1 MEAGYSAKVGR
12 IQLFY
17 IIMTR
22 IMCGIIC
29 YFGQT
34 QGVIHILEALRL
46 LEYRA
51 PDSSGLA
58 VITEEGTY
66 SVRRSVGTAR
76 QLIAK
81 MAHKPV
87 YPNEKI
93 DLEIE
98 DLLAKQNLKIS
109 PTKLRDCSCEQGY
122 TLEDIYNPRKLK
134 IGIGDRG
141 ACGFDCID
149 GIQHK
154 FSSQM
159 EYTLKESGALP
170 SPDFDQDPVRHA
182 FRLVGGHIASRADLN
197 PDLMN
202 ALTCAFQE
210 RVPEGSYESW
220 KQAWTE
226 EVRLNT
232 PGQAFAVAVHHFQNT
247 FPGLAKQ
254 LEDDDWERFGGVT
267 ANAISQIVIGHG
279 RWAMVGAVTEEN
291 AHPFLDRSRTR
302 VVCENGSHNAS
313 LLLNIRAEQ
322 EHWWHDRGLPG
333 NEPVHRSQNTTEVIV
348 YAWERAVHQI
358 RENQLD
364 GEGLEYLNR
373 LKEWKIEDIE
383 EQALRLTLWRLRS
396 GNAHACAFQSRHNP
410 GVLYISSHNKPIAI
424 ITKKTTCEETGVQR
438 HEIMVAS
445 DVNAALMLWSGE
457 QVEAALERI
466 ASFQKSASGDKIRK
480 EDAKRETQSILKQ
493 FSAEA
498 IFLDQELHGGKE
510 LFARIENRF
519 EDGKIVPKVEV
530 SRYDGTPVVATPQ
543 RIQINPSMAGG
554 HGFPSYTEFH
564 IAEIPDV
571 LNSIVNEYCRVGELH
586 LESIR
591 IDGIFSPGINIAKLK
606 ERFGPDLERLKRLV
620 LVGEG
625 SSWRD
630 AQAAAPL
637 FRALLPDVLTVI
649 YRPVELLNLGK
660 STDPDTDLVLEISW
674 SGTTDSVLKSDSWL
688 AEEDVLRLGIT
699 GRPQSDLSRRTA
711 DSGGTLDVHSGV
723 EVSVATVKGFEAI
736 LMTLNLIAL
745 YLASI
750 SHKQLSSDELSR
762 LVDELTTLIPRYV
775 CAVIENKKRRERIR
789 KVARRCRGYNKVA
802 IVGSSPVDIEAELK
816 IEELAQIVACPFDF
830 HSPSLRTLMEHSAI
844 VGDDRQRTLFII
856 NATSEEACKEAATV
870 INYLH
875 ALEVFCVVHTTS
887 AQHAELWRSFENVE
901 IFESPQVS
909 EVLQP
914 LIDAPFFFDF
924 AVAMAYGRGLSPREI
939 DRPRNLAKSVTTTG
953 AEKRS
958 DVESRYEFSNISL
971 EEFARNGSGGKAWD
985 ADAKRLSRAALQAS
999 TSLRSALAVLN
1010 DPLQDHLALSPDEHL
1025 LLVTDS
1031 EATENAGQM
1040 ARTAWIELLGL
1051 EITVFR
1057 RFLEELPPSS
1067 EGTKLIHFIRA
1078 GAILKVQ
1085 DSETIVLPIDISPL
1099 QLELLGT
1106 VYLIGLAVRLARERG
1121 AQTEIWERG
1130 IARLPLIV
1138 ADVLGND
1145 DYSQKVDEIL
1155 APFLRDGYDKAQI
1168 IGGGQD
1174 FVAAISIARSLRSRG
1189 FMAEALYTDSAWH
1202 GPLATVGGP
1211 DPEHDTLMII
1221 LATDPLFQP
1230 AAMVDTQVYR
1240 ARNAP
1245 VILVVPEGNQNL
1257 PAVKGVEA
1265 SAILTLPA
1273 LPRSFLPIANVALG
1287 TVLAREMNRLWSAQF
1302 EGGK

>member
-1 MEAGYSAKVGR
+1 
-12 IQLFY
+12 
-17 IIMTR
+17 
-22 IMCGIIC
+22 MCGIIC

-34 QGVIHILEALRL
+34 QGVVHILEALRL

-58 VITEEGTY
+58 LITGEGTY
-66 SVRRSVGTAR
+66 SVRRSVGTVL
-76 QLIAK
+76 QLIAE
-81 MAHKPV
+81 MAHRPI

-93 DLEIE
+93 ELEIE
-98 DLLAKQNLKIS
+98 DLVAKQGLNVSLGKM
-109 PTKLRDCSCEQGY
+109 RDCSCAQGY
-122 TLEDIYNPRKLK
+122 SLEDFYNSRRLQ

-141 ACGFDCID
+141 ARGLDYID
-149 GIQHK
+149 GIQRK
-154 FSSQM
+154 LSSQM
-159 EYTLKESGALP
+159 ERMLKEIGALP

-182 FRLVGGHIASRADLN
+182 FRMVGAHIASRADLN

-202 ALTCAFQE
+202 ALTCALQE
-210 RVPEGSYESW
+210 RVPEGSYETW
-220 KQAWTE
+220 RQAWSE
-226 EVRLNT
+226 EARLNA
-232 PGQAFAVAVHHFQNT
+232 PGQAFAIAVRHFQNT
-247 FPGLAKQ
+247 FPGLSNY
-254 LEDDDWERFGGVT
+254 LEDGEWERFGGIT
-267 ANAISQIVIGHG
+267 ARAMSQIVIGHG
-279 RWAMVGAVTEEN
+279 RWAMVGAVTEDN
-291 AHPFLDRSRTR
+291 AHPFLDRSGARA
-302 VVCENGSHNAS
+302 VCENGSHNAS
-313 LLLNIRAEQ
+313 LLLGIREQ
-322 EHWWHDRGLPG
+322 QERWWHARGLSES
-333 NEPVHRSQNTTEVIV
+333 EPVHRSQNTTEVIV
-348 YAWERAVHQI
+348 YEWERVVHQI
-358 RENQLD
+358 RESQLD
-364 GEGLEYLNR
+364 GDSLEYLNR
-373 LKEWKIEDIE
+373 LKEWKVEDIE

-396 GNAHACAFQSRHNP
+396 GNAHACAFQNRQNP

-424 ITKKTTCEETGVQR
+424 ITKKTTCEETGLQR

-466 ASFQKSASGDKIRK
+466 ASLQRSLSNDEIHK
-480 EDAKRETQSILKQ
+480 EDAKQGIQSVLNQ
-493 FSAEA
+493 FSADT
-498 IFLDQELHGGKE
+498 IFLDQELNGGKE
-510 LFARIENRF
+510 LFARIENRL
-519 EDGKIVPKVEV
+519 ENGQIIPKVEV
-530 SRYDGTPVVATPQ
+530 THYDGTPVVALPQ
-543 RIQINPSMAGG
+543 RIQINPSTAGG

-571 LNSIVNEYCRVGELH
+571 LDSIVDEYTREGKLH

-591 IDGIFSPGINIAKLK
+591 IDEGIFSPGINIAKLK
-606 ERFGPDLERLKRLV
+606 ERFGPGLERLKRLV

-637 FRALLPDVLTVI
+637 FRALLPNVPTAI

-699 GRPQSDLSRRTA
+699 GRPQSDLGRRTA

-745 YLASI
+745 YLAFI
-750 SHKQLSSDELSR
+750 SHQQPSPDELSR
-762 LVDELTTLIPRYV
+762 LVDELTTLIPKYV
-775 CAVIENKKRRERIR
+775 RTVIENQKRRECISQ
-789 KVARRCRGYNKVA
+789 VARRCRDYNKVA
-802 IVGSSPVDIEAELK
+802 IVGNSPIDIEAELK

-856 NATSEEACKEAATV
+856 NATSEESRKEATTV
-870 INYLH
+870 ISYLN
-875 ALEVFCVVHTTS
+875 ALGVFCIVHTTPDQQS
-887 AQHAELWRSFENVE
+887 EPWRSFENVE
-901 IFESPQVS
+901 IFQSPQVS
-909 EVLQP
+909 EALQP

-958 DVESRYEFSNISL
+958 DVESRYEFTNISL
-971 EEFARNGSGGKAWD
+971 EEFAWNGSSNKAWD
-985 ADAKRLSRAALQAS
+985 ANFKRPNRAALQAS
-999 TSLRSALAVLN
+999 TSLRSALAVLS
-1010 DPLQDHLALSPDEHL
+1010 DPLPDRLALSPDEHL

-1040 ARTAWIELLGL
+1040 ARAAWVELLRL

-1057 RFLEELPPSS
+1057 RFLEELPLSS
-1067 EGTKLIHFIRA
+1067 EGTKLIHLVRA
-1078 GAILKVQ
+1078 GAILKVL
-1085 DSETIVLPIDISPL
+1085 DSETIALPTDISPL

-1121 AQTEIWERG
+1121 VQTEIWERG
-1130 IARLPLIV
+1130 IAALPLIV
-1138 ADVLGND
+1138 ADILGNEI
-1145 DYSQKVDEIL
+1145 YSQAVGDIL

-1174 FVAAISIARSLRSRG
+1174 FVAAASIARSLRSRG

-1211 DPEHDTLMII
+1211 DAEHDTLMII
-1221 LATDPLFQP
+1221 LATDPLFQA

-1245 VILVVPEGNQNL
+1245 VILVIPEGNQNL

-1265 SAILTLPA
+1265 SAILALPA
-1273 LPRSFLPIANVALG
+1273 LPRPFLPIANVALG
-1287 TVLAREMNRLWSAQF
+1287 AVLAREMTRLWSAQF